1 MKKNINFII
10 GLVIIILSLIT
21 IYYIIRWISENNTI
35 GIPLFTATL
44 GFIGIIY
51 SQYQSKSRD
60 IRESHR
66 ASKIETY
73 RMFFDLV
80 NLFQNDARK
89 NISIDLDNEEFQKN
103 IQELTENMMLWA
115 SEEVII
121 AWRDF
126 KNIESSSD
134 DPYLALR
141 KIDKLY
147 RAIRKD
153 LGHNDNNL
161 KDLDLIKINLKD
173 PENLN

>member
-1 MKKNINFII
+1 
-10 GLVIIILSLIT
+10 
-21 IYYIIRWISENNTI
+21 
-35 GIPLFTATL
+35 
-44 GFIGIIY
+44 
-51 SQYQSKSRD
+51 
-60 IRESHR
+60 
-66 ASKIETY
+66 
-73 RMFFDLV
+73 
-80 NLFQNDARK
+80 
-89 NISIDLDNEEFQKN
+89 
-103 IQELTENMMLWA
+103 MLWA